1 MFTKIDYSS
10 SVRLSLNYCC
20 SILNYQSE
28 SFNKNDPIFTLLKS
42 FDDIIRIING
52 NKVTK
57 ISKYLYFNKKLI
69 HNILY
74 ESNEVLKI
82 NFNNKKN
89 NLEFFFYLIL
99 LIRENP
105 NIYDYDFD
113 REYITE
119 LNDENRR
126 NNENKINKV
135 IKAKLIYELS
145 NEYLL
150 DSEENKDE
158 KELEEIVKE
167 NYEIISDQNNMSIFN
182 EINDKINVNDI
193 IEMSIDELYSQ
204 IIIGLI
210 ESKKFENFDYVY
222 DVIIIQLNLDEIDI
236 TQLMYD
242 NIKNFLDNEENKN
255 ISNDYLIKEENDLD
269 NECKVNFNFILIKY
283 ILKNIY
289 NIYDIKYISNI
300 KQNLKI
306 IFDKN
311 KNALQNIEKNKYT
324 KIKDILDLLSLQPKK
339 HLKNNLK
346 NYYNKFLPNVYKN
359 KRNDKKENEKDNK
372 LINHGDLYIIDYINQ
387 IFEVNE
393 FRDEYKN
400 IINTE
405 EKVDFTSFMEQL
417 ANYNPKYKDKLNNI
431 FQNETLKKAFRDGK
445 KVDKKLLNDLFIF
458 LSLEEDQDLNK
469 IENEMAKLDEG
480 KELKYDEETINKIL
494 DDVIDSNNNEDNG
507 DNEDE
512 INN

>member
-1 MFTKIDYSS
+1 MHQKKMFTKIDYSS

-242 NIKNFLDNEENKN
+242 I
-255 ISNDYLIKEENDLD
+255 
-269 NECKVNFNFILIKY
+269 
-283 ILKNIY
+283 
-289 NIYDIKYISNI
+289 
-300 KQNLKI
+300 
-306 IFDKN
+306 
-311 KNALQNIEKNKYT
+311 
-324 KIKDILDLLSLQPKK
+324 
-339 HLKNNLK
+339 
-346 NYYNKFLPNVYKN
+346 
-359 KRNDKKENEKDNK
+359 
-372 LINHGDLYIIDYINQ
+372 
-387 IFEVNE
+387 
-393 FRDEYKN
+393 
-400 IINTE
+400 
-405 EKVDFTSFMEQL
+405 
-417 ANYNPKYKDKLNNI
+417 
-431 FQNETLKKAFRDGK
+431 
-445 KVDKKLLNDLFIF
+445 
-458 LSLEEDQDLNK
+458 
-469 IENEMAKLDEG
+469 
-480 KELKYDEETINKIL
+480 
-494 DDVIDSNNNEDNG
+494 
-507 DNEDE
+507 
-512 INN
+512 

>member
-1 MFTKIDYSS
+1 M
-10 SVRLSLNYCC
+10 
-20 SILNYQSE
+20 
-28 SFNKNDPIFTLLKS
+28 
-42 FDDIIRIING
+42 
-52 NKVTK
+52 
-57 ISKYLYFNKKLI
+57 
-69 HNILY
+69 
-74 ESNEVLKI
+74 
-82 NFNNKKN
+82 
-89 NLEFFFYLIL
+89 
-99 LIRENP
+99 
-105 NIYDYDFD
+105 
-113 REYITE
+113 
-119 LNDENRR
+119 
-126 NNENKINKV
+126 
-135 IKAKLIYELS
+135 
-145 NEYLL
+145 
-150 DSEENKDE
+150 
-158 KELEEIVKE
+158 EEIVKE

-359 KRNDKKENEKDNK
+359 KRNDKKENEKDK